1 MSDHLIVFVKNPIA
15 GAAKTRLQTRYTPQ
29 QAARISRAFIL
40 DTLTY
45 ARAVPADRHIILY
58 TPSDAK
64 ADIGRLAGAGWR
76 LRLQADADLGGRMR
90 DAAAC
95 SFGDGATRVVLIGS
109 DIPSLPSEHIV
120 RAFDLL
126 HRKDVALGPST
137 DGGYY
142 LLGLSR
148 PVCSLFQ
155 DVAWST
161 PHVLPQTLDRLE
173 SSGLS
178 LGLLPP
184 WYDVDTPEDL
194 NFLRVHIQ
202 ALKRA
207 GHPFP
212 CHTERCLA
220 ALT

>member
-15 GAAKTRLQTRYTPQ
+15 GAVKTRLHTRYTPQ

-45 ARAVPADRHIILY
+45 ASAAPADRHIILY
-58 TPSDAK
+58 TPPDAV
-64 ADIGRLAGAGWR
+64 ADIGHLAGAAWH
-76 LRLQADADLGGRMR
+76 LRPQADADLGGRMH

-95 SFGDGATRVVLIGS
+95 SFEDGATRVVIVGT
-109 DIPSLPSEHIV
+109 DIPSLPTEHIA

-126 HRKDVALGPST
+126 HRKDIALGPST

-148 PVCSLFQ
+148 SVRSIFQ
-155 DVAWST
+155 DIDWST
-161 PHVLPQTLDRLE
+161 PHVLSQTLARLE

-194 NFLRVHIQ
+194 DFLRIHIQ

-207 GHPFP
+207 GRPIP